1 MPGQHTEYATS
12 IMMNKEG
19 GMMNE
24 KKDIPE
30 RTKAFA
36 LRIVRLYSSLPKTTE
51 SQVMGKQLLR
61 SGTSVGAHVRE
72 GKRSRSDAELVSKIE
87 GALQELEET
96 TYWLELLQETEIV
109 KAGMLSDLLKEADA
123 LTAILVTS
131 AKTVKSRRR
140 K

>member
-1 MPGQHTEYATS
+1 
-12 IMMNKEG
+12 
-19 GMMNE
+19 MMNE

-109 KAGMLSDLLKEADA
+109 KAVMLSDLLKEADA